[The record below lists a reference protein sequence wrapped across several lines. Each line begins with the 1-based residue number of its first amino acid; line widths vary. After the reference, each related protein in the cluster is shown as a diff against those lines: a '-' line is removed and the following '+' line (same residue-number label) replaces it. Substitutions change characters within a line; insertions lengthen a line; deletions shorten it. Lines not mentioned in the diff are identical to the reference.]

1 MNFPRMFKGN
11 ICATVVTTAWR
22 QCYNLQWDSYMWE
35 HSVPEFCLK
44 LSFFDCYFIRNWSW
58 LVHSGIARVWVFF
71 NCLYMFFSIV
81 KKILNSEWPLC
92 GDSMNCGVS
101 IIFSVPFSIKKKKKS
116 LKILILCILLR
127 GKSETSSLK
136 VIWKSYQNRKCAQ
149 EDRKLGA
156 LNINW
161 NVGRFVNSVILN

>member
-44 LSFFDCYFIRNWSW
+44 LSFLDCYFIRNWSW
-58 LVHSGIARVWVFF
+58 LVHSGIARVWGFF

-81 KKILNSEWPLC
+81 KKIFNSEWPLC

-101 IIFSVPFSIKKKKKS
+101 IIFSVPFPIKKKKKISQNSYS
-116 LKILILCILLR
+116 LHIAE
-127 GKSETSSLK
+127 GKEWNKFTKSDLK
-136 VIWKSYQNRKCAQ
+136 
-149 EDRKLGA
+149 KLPK
-156 LNINW
+156 
-161 NVGRFVNSVILN
+161 

>member
-1 MNFPRMFKGN
+1 M
-11 ICATVVTTAWR
+11 
-22 QCYNLQWDSYMWE
+22 
-35 HSVPEFCLK
+35 
-44 LSFFDCYFIRNWSW
+44 
-58 LVHSGIARVWVFF
+58 VHSGIARVWVFF

-136 VIWKSYQNRKCAQ
+136 VI
-149 EDRKLGA
+149 
-156 LNINW
+156 
-161 NVGRFVNSVILN
+161 